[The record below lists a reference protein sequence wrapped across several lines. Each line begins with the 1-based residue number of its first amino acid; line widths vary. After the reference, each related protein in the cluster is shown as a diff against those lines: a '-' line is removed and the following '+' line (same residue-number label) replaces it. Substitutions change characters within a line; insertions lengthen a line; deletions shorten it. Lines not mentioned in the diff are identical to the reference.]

1 MRQHKAAIAASVQ
14 VGMDDASVLRRK
26 GDVLLRHGE
35 TGQKESGQEQSE
47 NVH

>member
-1 MRQHKAAIAASVQ
+1 MRQHEAAIASSVP
-14 VGMDDASVLRRK
+14 VGMDDASVLSRK
-26 GDVLLRHGE
+26 GDVLLRHAK